1 MFEHNKINN
10 SCQRQIQKKCLIISQ
25 TVPIALSI
33 LQSRFHL
40 IPSASFSWNPI
51 EPVRSNRIQGLI
63 VGGERICIRY
73 HCAVR
78 TSGMSTH
85 SIEIA
90 NSTELHNILLM
101 LDTIA
106 APLLLSNR

>member
-1 MFEHNKINN
+1 MFNYQPNSTSSTEYITVKI
-10 SCQRQIQKKCLIISQ
+10 SSYSFG
-25 TVPIALSI
+25 V
-33 LQSRFHL
+33 FH
-40 IPSASFSWNPI
+40 WNPI

-78 TSGMSTH
+78 TSGMSTY

-106 APLLLSNR
+106 APFLLINR